1 MPQSLKAWRRASI
14 LGMLLDADSGDS
26 EVRRQEGIEVTQ
38 ANGGGSHGVDETG
51 AHAFGVIGVLMGR
64 C

>member
-1 MPQSLKAWRRASI
+1 
-14 LGMLLDADSGDS
+14 MLLDADSGDS

-64 C
+64 Y